1 MSTRADRRQIAYT
14 AAAMYGGAV
23 VVSVVEG
30 AIPGG
35 PAVPLI
41 PGVSALVVV
50 ALLAPLGPRL
60 PMWALAAL
68 GPIGTALIAYAVA
81 TTPTG
86 QGEGVLLYIWPVLWV
101 SYFFGRRG
109 TAAIVAWVGV
119 VQGAAL
125 IHSGGLFDS
134 WFDVVVSVAIVAVV
148 VRALSERNDRLV
160 ARLAAEARIDKL
172 TGVLN
177 RRGFEERAAI
187 EVERARRE
195 GYSVGVATFDI
206 DYFKR
211 VNDEWGHDAGDR
223 VLAGL
228 GAVFHADSRTL
239 DVVAR
244 IGGEEFVALLP
255 QGDAEATLAYAE
267 RIRSAFA
274 SAVEVPNVTIS
285 AGVVAAVS
293 PDAVEELLQAADSA
307 LYAAKHAGRD
317 RAVVHDQAL
326 ASISPL
332 KNSMSAF

>member
-1 MSTRADRRQIAYT
+1 MAQT
-14 AAAMYGGAV
+14 AAAMFAGAV

-35 PAVPLI
+35 PAVPVI
-41 PGVSALVVV
+41 PGVAALALVVPL
-50 ALLAPLGPRL
+50 ALFGPQL
-60 PMWALAAL
+60 PTWALASL
-68 GPIGTALIAYAVA
+68 GPVGTALIAYAVA
-81 TTPTG
+81 TTPPG

-109 TAAIVAWVGV
+109 TVAIVAWVGI
-119 VQGAAL
+119 VQAAAL
-125 IHSGGLFDS
+125 IHTGGLVDI
-134 WFDVVVSVAIVAVV
+134 WVDVVVSVAVVAVV
-148 VRALSERNDRLV
+148 VRVLSERNDRLL
-160 ARLAAEARIDKL
+160 ARLAAEARIDTL

-195 GYSVGVATFDI
+195 RYPVGVATFDI

-211 VNDEWGHDAGDR
+211 VNDEWGHEAGDR
-223 VLAGL
+223 VLAAL
-228 GAVFHADSRTL
+228 GAVFREESRSL
-239 DVVAR
+239 DVIAR

-255 QGDAEATLAYAE
+255 CVDADATLAYAE

-274 SAVEVPNVTIS
+274 SAVDVPNVTVS
-285 AGVVAAVS
+285 AGVVAGVA
-293 PDAVEELLQAADSA
+293 PRALEGLLQAADSA

-317 RAVVHDQAL
+317 RAVAHDQAL

>member
-1 MSTRADRRQIAYT
+1 MSRPPDRRQMAYT
-14 AAAMYGGAV
+14 AAAMFGGAV
-23 VVSVVEG
+23 LVSVVEG

-41 PGVSALVVV
+41 PGLGALAAV
-50 ALLAPLGPRL
+50 APLAFFGPAL

-68 GPIGTALIAYAVA
+68 GPGGTALIAYAVA
-81 TTPTG
+81 TTPPG
-86 QGEGVLLYIWPVLWV
+86 EGEGVLLYIWPVLWV
-101 SYFFGRRG
+101 AYFFGRRG
-109 TAAIVAWVGV
+109 TIAIVVWVGI
-119 VQGAAL
+119 VQAAAL

-160 ARLAAEARIDKL
+160 ARLAAEARSDKL

-187 EVERARRE
+187 EIDRARRE
-195 GYSVGVATFDI
+195 RYSVGVVTFDI

-211 VNDEWGHDAGDR
+211 VNDEWGHEAGDR

-228 GAVFHADSRTL
+228 GAVFEANSRPL

-255 QGDAEATLAYAE
+255 HVDAGATLAYAE

-274 SAVEVPNVTIS
+274 NAVEVSNVTIS
-285 AGVVAAVS
+285 AGVVAAEA
-293 PDAVEELLQAADSA
+293 PFTLEQLLQSADSA
-307 LYAAKHAGRD
+307 LYAAKHGGRD

>member
-1 MSTRADRRQIAYT
+1 
-14 AAAMYGGAV
+14 
-23 VVSVVEG
+23 
-30 AIPGG
+30 
-35 PAVPLI
+35 
-41 PGVSALVVV
+41 
-50 ALLAPLGPRL
+50 
-60 PMWALAAL
+60 
-68 GPIGTALIAYAVA
+68 
-81 TTPTG
+81 
-86 QGEGVLLYIWPVLWV
+86 
-101 SYFFGRRG
+101 
-109 TAAIVAWVGV
+109 
-119 VQGAAL
+119 
-125 IHSGGLFDS
+125 
-134 WFDVVVSVAIVAVV
+134 
-148 VRALSERNDRLV
+148 V

-228 GAVFHADSRTL
+228 GAVFDADSRTL

-255 QGDAEATLAYAE
+255 QVDADATLAYAE

-285 AGVVAAVS
+285 AGVVAAVA

-317 RAVVHDQAL
+317 RAVVHAQAL

>member
-1 MSTRADRRQIAYT
+1 MAQT
-14 AAAMYGGAV
+14 AAAMFAGAV

-30 AIPGG
+30 VIPGG
-35 PAVPLI
+35 PAVPVI
-41 PGVSALVVV
+41 PGAAALAVVV
-50 ALLAPLGPRL
+50 PLALFGPRL
-60 PMWALAAL
+60 PAWALAWL
-68 GPIGTALIAYAVA
+68 GPIGAALIAYAVA
-81 TTPTG
+81 TTPPG

-101 SYFFGRRG
+101 AYFFGRPG
-109 TAAIVAWVGV
+109 TVAIVVWVGI

-125 IHSGGLFDS
+125 IHSGGLFDV
-134 WFDVVVSVAIVAVV
+134 WFDVVVSVAVVAVV
-148 VRALSERNDRLV
+148 VRVLSERNERLV
-160 ARLAAEARIDKL
+160 ARLAAEARVDKL

-187 EVERARRE
+187 EIDRARRE
-195 GYSVGVATFDI
+195 HYPVGVATFDI

-211 VNDEWGHDAGDR
+211 VNDEWGHEAGDR
-223 VLAGL
+223 VLAAL
-228 GAVFHADSRTL
+228 GAVFREESRSL

-255 QGDAEATLAYAE
+255 CVDAGATLAYAE
-267 RIRSAFA
+267 RIRAAFA
-274 SAVEVPNVTIS
+274 GAAEVPNVTVS
-285 AGVVAAVS
+285 AGVVAGVAS
-293 PDAVEELLQAADSA
+293 RALEELLQAADSA

>member
-1 MSTRADRRQIAYT
+1 MAQT
-14 AAAMYGGAV
+14 AAAMFAGAV

-35 PAVPLI
+35 PAVPVL
-41 PGVSALVVV
+41 PGVAALAVVV
-50 ALLAPLGPRL
+50 PLALFGPRL
-60 PMWALAAL
+60 PAWALAWL
-68 GPIGTALIAYAVA
+68 GPVGAALIAYAVA
-81 TTPTG
+81 TTPPG
-86 QGEGVLLYIWPVLWV
+86 EGEGVLLYIWPVLWV
-101 SYFFGRRG
+101 SYFFGRPG
-109 TAAIVAWVGV
+109 TVAIVVWVGI

-125 IHSGGLFDS
+125 MHAGGLFDV

-148 VRALSERNDRLV
+148 VRVLSERNDRLV

-172 TGVLN
+172 TGVHN

-195 GYSVGVATFDI
+195 RYSVGLATFDI

-223 VLAGL
+223 VLAAL
-228 GAVFHADSRTL
+228 GAVFREQSRSL

-255 QGDAEATLAYAE
+255 CVDAGATLVYAE

-274 SAVEVPNVTIS
+274 RAAHLPNVTVS
-285 AGVVAAVS
+285 AGVVAAVA
-293 PDAVEELLQAADSA
+293 PDSVDELLQAADSA
-307 LYAAKHAGRD
+307 LYAAKRGGRD
-317 RAVVHDQAL
+317 RAAVHDQAL

>member
-1 MSTRADRRQIAYT
+1 MAYT
-14 AAAMYGGAV
+14 AAAMFGGAV
-23 VVSVVEG
+23 LVSVVEG
-30 AIPGG
+30 VIPGG
-35 PAVPLI
+35 PDVPLI
-41 PGVSALVVV
+41 PGLSALALVVPI
-50 ALLAPLGPRL
+50 ALLGPRL

-81 TTPTG
+81 TTPP
-86 QGEGVLLYIWPVLWV
+86 GEGAGVLLYIWPVLWI
-101 SYFFGRRG
+101 SYFFGRKG
-109 TAAIVAWVGV
+109 AAAIVAWVGI

-134 WFDVVVSVAIVAVV
+134 WFDVVVSVAVVAVV

-177 RRGFEERAAI
+177 RRGFEEHAAI

-195 GYSVGVATFDI
+195 GDSVGVASFDI
-206 DYFKR
+206 DYFKSI
-211 VNDEWGHDAGDR
+211 NDEWGHEAGDR
-223 VLAGL
+223 VLAAL
-228 GAVFHADSRTL
+228 GAVFRVESRSL

-244 IGGEEFVALLP
+244 VGGEEFVALLP
-255 QGDAEATLAYAE
+255 RVDADGTLVYAE

-274 SAVEVPNVTIS
+274 SAVDVPNVTVS
-285 AGVVAAVS
+285 AGVVAAVA
-293 PDAVEELLQAADSA
+293 PETVDGLLQAADSA

>member
-1 MSTRADRRQIAYT
+1 
-14 AAAMYGGAV
+14 MYGGAV

-109 TAAIVAWVGV
+109 TAAIVAWVGI

-195 GYSVGVATFDI
+195 GSSVGVATFDI

-228 GAVFHADSRTL
+228 GAVFQAESRSL

-255 QGDAEATLAYAE
+255 QVDADATLAYAE

-285 AGVVAAVS
+285 AGVVAGVA

-307 LYAAKHAGRD
+307 LYAAKRAGRD
-317 RAVVHDQAL
+317 RAVMHDQAL